1 MKRLLAFILI
11 FIFLYSTYYDLTIG
25 TLPNGLSQKDQQR
38 DFSSESETEA
48 NEVHTTEV
56 ITSNNEPYEVIQV
69 EHGQT
74 VLSVVEHLHTGPIPA
89 TIQEIIFDFKQ
100 LNGIEPEEMQVG
112 HEYLFPIYP

>member
-1 MKRLLAFILI
+1 MKRLLAFIFI

-25 TLPNGLSQKDQQR
+25 TLPNGLSQRDQLEEL
-38 DFSSESETEA
+38 STETKN
-48 NEVHTTEV
+48 NEVPTKEV
-56 ITSNNEPYEVIQV
+56 ITSNDEPYEVIQV

-74 VLSVVEHLHTGPIPA
+74 VLSIVEHLHTGPIPA